1 MSRLLKVGITH
12 GDINGIGYEVILK
25 TFADERMMELCTPVL
40 FGSSKLASYYKKAL
54 NIEEFRYHVADSAA
68 DAKDVN
74 FNIVNI
80 TDIELK
86 VEPGVPTEES
96 GRAARMSLDMAMEA
110 MKAGEIDV
118 LVTAPINK
126 KNIQGG
132 DFHFPGHTEYLAAQ
146 AGDDAKPLMI
156 LTDGEL
162 RVALL
167 TTHLPVREVSDAV
180 TVEAITEKVNML
192 HKSLVSDFASTLPR
206 IAILGLNPHC
216 GDDGVCGTE
225 EHEIIKPAIE
235 QLNKENIMAFGPYA
249 ADGFFGSGLWRK
261 FDAVLAMYHD
271 QGLAPMKVIGMDSG
285 INFTANLPFV
295 RTSPDHGTAFDI
307 AGKGLASPESFRQA
321 VYAAIDIYR
330 NRTDYQRATRHP
342 LHKQYVDRGGD
353 KVVLD
358 LTKEETLD

>member
-40 FGSSKLASYYKKAL
+40 FGSGRLVAYFKKMF
-54 NIEEFRYHVADSAA
+54 NIEDFHYHMAGSAS
-68 DAKDVN
+68 DVKEGV

-80 TDIELK
+80 TDAELK

-96 GRAARMSLDMAMEA
+96 GKAARMSLDMAMEA
-110 MKAGEIDV
+110 LTAGEIDV

-126 KNIQGG
+126 KNIQSD
-132 DFHFPGHTEYLAAQ
+132 DFNFPGHTEYLASK
-146 AGDDAKPLMI
+146 AGEDAKPLMI
-156 LTDGEL
+156 LTDGDL

-180 TVEAITEKVNML
+180 TVEAITEKVKML
-192 HKSLVSDFASTLPR
+192 HHSLVCDFASTLPR

-225 EHEIIKPAIE
+225 EHDIIKPAIE
-235 QLNKENIMAFGPYA
+235 QLNKENIMAFGPFA

-285 INFTANLPFV
+285 VNFTANLPFV
-295 RTSPDHGTAFDI
+295 RTSPDHGTAFDL
-307 AGKGLASPESFRQA
+307 AGQGIASPESFRQA
-321 VYAAIDIYR
+321 VYAAIDIFR
-330 NRTDYQRATRHP
+330 NRSEYQLATRHP
-342 LHKQYVDRGGD
+342 LHKQYVDRSGD
-353 KVVLD
+353 RVVLD
-358 LTKEETLD
+358 LTKEESID